1 MLSTTPP
8 QPEIHTIPAGLF
20 RQTTPAARTPQNTQP
35 PSQLPWGLGVLWLLL
50 VTAIVCFVFAFS
62 VWVILN
68 SDIRDSLS
76 ELLRGFGLWV
86 LMPLV
91 VLGVL
96 WTLLR
101 RVVVRQPRR
110 FGWACLAAFMFLT
123 LAAALW
129 PMVVMAK

>member
-1 MLSTTPP
+1 M
-8 QPEIHTIPAGLF
+8 
-20 RQTTPAARTPQNTQP
+20 
-35 PSQLPWGLGVLWLLL
+35 LWLLL
-50 VTAIVCFVFAFS
+50 VTVIVCFVFAFC
-62 VWVILN
+62 VWVMLN
-68 SDIRDSLS
+68 SDLRDSLS

-101 RVVVRQPRR
+101 RVVIRQPRR
-110 FGWACLAAFMFLT
+110 IGWVCLAAFMMMT